1 MWDELSCL
9 LNAGGYPQILI
20 LGKVKV
26 IEGFLC
32 LLYSLVPVTHA
43 FFGKC
48 FICRNENYMVLSRES
63 CET

>member
-1 MWDELSCL
+1 MWHELSCRL
-9 LNAGGYPQILI
+9 HAGGYPHILI

-26 IEGFLC
+26 IEGLLC

-43 FFGKC
+43 LFGKC
-48 FICRNENYMVLSRES
+48 FICLNENYLVLSCES